1 VRIGEADLESRL
13 LVMAEIGNN
22 HEGDPAVARELVER
36 AAESGAGAV
45 KLQVFE
51 PARFVRP
58 SQPERL
64 AQLSRY
70 QLPRE
75 ELVGLTELARSLGMA
90 VVATALDLESLEFIA
105 GHVDGLKIASGDND
119 CLPLIERVADV
130 GLPMLISTG
139 LAETGEIAAA
149 IAVAE
154 GRWAEGGVEQ
164 ELAVL
169 HCVSAYPVSP
179 EAADLGRIP
188 ALAGELGKTTGYSD
202 HTLGIEA
209 CVTAAALGARVIEKH
224 FTLSHD
230 YSDFRDHALSATP
243 DELSAL
249 VREAEAAAEA
259 GPPPGEPQSQAEAR
273 RGQEEPNRAALR
285 RSIVAGADLESGHA
299 IEPGDLT
306 WMRPRDGLA
315 PGEEGLLVGKRL
327 VRDVAFGEAIRAE
340 DVEP

>member
-1 VRIGEADLESRL
+1 VRIGEVDLESRL

-22 HEGDPAVARELVER
+22 HEGDPAVARELVES

-64 AQLSRY
+64 AQLSDY

-75 ELVGLTELARSLGMA
+75 ELVSLTELARSLGMA
-90 VVATALDLESLEFIA
+90 VVATPLDVESLEFIA
-105 GHVDGLKIASGDND
+105 QHVDGLKIASGDND
-119 CLPLIERVADV
+119 CIPLIERVADA

-139 LAETGEIAAA
+139 LAEVEEVRR
-149 IAVAE
+149 AVDAVE
-154 GRWAEGGVEQ
+154 RRWAEREVDQ

-169 HCVSAYPVSP
+169 HCVSAYPVSA

-188 ALAGELGKTTGYSD
+188 LLARELRRTTGYSD

-209 CVTAAALGARVIEKH
+209 CVSAAALGARVIEKH

-230 YSDFRDHALSATP
+230 HSDFRDHALSAEP
-243 DELSAL
+243 DELAKL
-249 VREAEAAAEA
+249 VNEAEAAAA
-259 GPPPGEPQSQAEAR
+259 GGVPGDVPEPATEAR
-273 RGQEEPNRAALR
+273 RAEEEPNRAALR
-285 RSIVAGADLESGHA
+285 RSIVAGADLPSGRNLN
-299 IEPGDLT
+299 EDDLS

-315 PGEEGLLVGKRL
+315 PGEEGRLVGRSL
-327 VRDVAFGEAIRAE
+327 VRGVTLGETIRPE
-340 DVEP
+340 DVD